1 MIKSW
6 IPSFGIPSKETRYGD
21 TQVFVDTENNICFI
35 IDGGCEKNTDR
46 LISYLKSNNFNK
58 VYLVISHAH
67 YDHTYGIERII
78 NDSYFT
84 VVKLYCY
91 DPKTLESGLRNNKG
105 SKEVRSDI
113 ASLNNIISKAK
124 AKQIPVEFLKHGDK
138 V

>member
-21 TQVFVDTENNICFI
+21 TQVFIDTKNNICFI
-35 IDGGCEKNTDR
+35 IDGGCEKATDK
-46 LISYLKSNNFNK
+46 LISYLKNKGIKK

-67 YDHTYGIERII
+67 YDHTYGIKRILE
-78 NDSYFT
+78 DSYFT
-84 VVKLYCY
+84 VIGLYCY
-91 DPKTLESGLRNNKG
+91 DPETLKSGLRNNAG

-113 ASLNNIISKAK
+113 ASLNDIISKARNK
-124 AKQIPVEFLKHGDK
+124 KIPVTFLKHGDK